1 MTFDDRQ
8 DRLSAGVNA
17 FVHRRGTGGARHS
30 ALRCV
35 AMRWDRLFA
44 DLEGHAADLEL
55 EERDALVDELRDG
68 DWAQTSWRDLL
79 GGRVSL
85 SLLTGDRVDGDVT
98 LVNTELI
105 QINGE
110 VTGHV
115 VSTAAVVAVLTSE
128 RRADTPTAVSNA
140 MGWKHVFRTLRDAG
154 DPVGVRLVDGTS
166 REGRVLAAGRD
177 FVRLGVGSGRDQAV
191 PYAAI
196 VMVSD
201 RS

>member
-1 MTFDDRQ
+1 
-8 DRLSAGVNA
+8 
-17 FVHRRGTGGARHS
+17 
-30 ALRCV
+30 
-35 AMRWDRLFA
+35 MRWDRLFA